1 MKSCPRHA
9 FIALLVAFMQCECQ
23 AGVTSSAIRETTELI
38 ARKFGKE
45 VAEESAEALGKQVA
59 EAGAK
64 YGEEGLV
71 ALGKV
76 GPRTFTKL
84 TIEAG
89 EHSSGVVKL
98 VAKHGD
104 EAVWVISKPNGMAI
118 FIKYGEQGATAIMK
132 HPGVA
137 ENAVAKLGAPA
148 ARALNAISTPQ
159 ARRLGMM
166 MEDGAIQ
173 AGGKSAELLE
183 VVTRYGDRA
192 MEFIWKNKGSLVV
205 AATLTAFLND
215 PEPFING
222 GKDIAIGAIKPIGVE
237 VARLTNWTPV
247 MIVGVLAVAGLVAL
261 RMRPRATKS

>member
-9 FIALLVAFMQCECQ
+9 CIALLLVFMQCECP
-23 AGVTSSAIRETTELI
+23 AGVTSSAVRKTTELI

-89 EHSSGVVKL
+89 EHSSGLVKL

-137 ENAVAKLGAPA
+137 ENAVKKWERPL
-148 ARALNAISTPQ
+148 
-159 ARRLGMM
+159 
-166 MEDGAIQ
+166 
-173 AGGKSAELLE
+173 
-183 VVTRYGDRA
+183 
-192 MEFIWKNKGSLVV
+192 
-205 AATLTAFLND
+205 
-215 PEPFING
+215 
-222 GKDIAIGAIKPIGVE
+222 
-237 VARLTNWTPV
+237 PV
-247 MIVGVLAVAGLVAL
+247 L
-261 RMRPRATKS
+261 

>member
-1 MKSCPRHA
+1 MKSCSRRA
-9 FIALLVAFMQCECQ
+9 FIALLIAFMQCECH
-23 AGVTSSAIRETTELI
+23 AGVTSSAIRRTTELI
-38 ARKFGKE
+38 TQKFGKE
-45 VAEESAEALGKQVA
+45 AAEESAEALGKQVA

-64 YGEEGLV
+64 YGEEGLA

-89 EHSSGVVKL
+89 QHSSGVVKL

-104 EAVWVISKPNGMAI
+104 GAVWVISKPKGMAI
-118 FIKYGEQGATAIMK
+118 FIKYGEPGATAIMK

-137 ENAVAKLGAPA
+137 ENAVEKLGVPA

-166 MEDGAIQ
+166 VEDGAIQ
-173 AGGKSAELLE
+173 AGGKPAELLGI
-183 VVTRYGDRA
+183 VTKYGDRA
-192 MEFIWKNKGSLVV
+192 MEFIWKNKGSLIV
-205 AATLTAFLND
+205 ATTLTSFLND

-222 GKDIAIGAIKPIGVE
+222 GKEIAVGAIKPIGVE

-261 RMRPRATKS
+261 RMRPRSTKS